1 METKADEVTTKIE
14 KPKKVKTELMI
25 TAPNLSSSLKLAKP
39 KNDID
44 TELTEIMGQ
53 TLNKSFNE
61 L

>member
-1 METKADEVTTKIE
+1 METKADEVTTRIE
-14 KPKKVKTELMI
+14 KPRKVKTELMI

-39 KNDID
+39 NNDID

-61 L
+61 E